1 MDTLAQILSS
11 NVRAEFFRLLFG
23 LEKREL
29 HLRDIERQSGFTI
42 GTVRQEAEKL
52 SRLGIIIKR
61 RDGNRLYFKANAQHP
76 LYNDIGSIVLKTVG
90 LGDVLREGFVGL
102 DIQMAFIFGS
112 IAAGTESPESDID
125 LFIIGNTT
133 LKVLSKKL
141 SSVSERLSREVN
153 PNLMT
158 KAEFAQRLKSTDHFI
173 TSIMNTPKLMIIGQ
187 EDDLSRLAK

>member
-11 NVRAEFFRLLFG
+11 KARAEFFRLLFG

-29 HLRDIERQSGFTI
+29 HLRDIERQSGLTI
-42 GTVRQEAEKL
+42 GTIRQEAEKL
-52 SRLGIIIKR
+52 NRLGIITKR
-61 RDGNRLYFKANAQHP
+61 RDGNRLYFKANARHP
-76 LYNDIGSIVLKTVG
+76 LYNDIGSVVLKTVG
-90 LGDVLREGFVGL
+90 LGDALRESLMGL
-102 DIQMAFIFGS
+102 DIQVAFIFGS
-112 IAAGTESPESDID
+112 IAAGTVTSESDVD

-133 LKVLSKKL
+133 LKALSKNL

-158 KAEFAQRLKSTDHFI
+158 KTEFARRLKSTDHFI

>member
-153 PNLMT
+153 Q
-158 KAEFAQRLKSTDHFI
+158 K
-173 TSIMNTPKLMIIGQ
+173 
-187 EDDLSRLAK
+187 

>member
-52 SRLGIIIKR
+52 NRLGIITKR

-76 LYNDIGSIVLKTVG
+76 LYHDICSIVLKTVG
-90 LGDVLREGFVGL
+90 LGDVLRECFIGL
-102 DIQMAFIFGS
+102 DIQIAFIFGS
-112 IAAGTESPESDID
+112 IATGTESPESDID

-133 LKVLSKKL
+133 LKNLSKNL
-141 SSVSERLSREVN
+141 SSVGERLNREVN

-158 KAEFAQRLKSTDHFI
+158 KPEFAQRLKSADHFI
-173 TSIMNTPKLMIIGQ
+173 TSIMNTPKLMIVGQ